1 MSYHSIFQKM
11 IVIYLYSTGNKKE
24 SSYIYDRTVP
34 YTQSTSTRTFLNQ
47 STVGLLYSLCHIFIR
62 NVQLEIYVL
71 NFFLI
76 GDIFHLDVKLFS
88 LITQRLI
95 NKDSDRRS
103 CCDSVCMIWIFV
115 WIDIFRTLSF
125 FTVYR

>member
-1 MSYHSIFQKM
+1 
-11 IVIYLYSTGNKKE
+11 KE
-24 SSYIYDRTVP
+24 SSYIYDMTVP

-47 STVGLLYSLCHIFIR
+47 ATVCLLYSLCHIFIR

-88 LITQRLI
+88 LINKRLI
-95 NKDSDRRS
+95 KKNSDRIS
-103 CCDSVCMIWIFV
+103 CCDSICMIWIFA
-115 WIDIFRTLSF
+115 WIDIF
-125 FTVYR
+125 

>member
-1 MSYHSIFQKM
+1 MSYHSIFQKI
-11 IVIYLYSTGNKKE
+11 IVIYLFSTSNKKE

-88 LITQRLI
+88 LINKRLI
-95 NKDSDRRS
+95 DRKSTRLNS
-103 CCDSVCMIWIFV
+103 
-115 WIDIFRTLSF
+115 
-125 FTVYR
+125 